1 MAGKNNELMNRAVMV
16 VYITI
21 KPMIQKEE
29 NSEISYI

>member
-1 MAGKNNELMNRAVMV
+1 MAGKNNELMNRAVIV

-21 KPMIQKEE
+21 NPVLQKEE